1 MLDED
6 ILPEEELDEFN
17 NPKVKKPISGVNLLF
32 RSEAEEDINDF
43 TEEVEESPDDYVGLT
58 DGEDEPTGDY

>member
-43 TEEVEESPDDYVGLT
+43 TEEIEESPDDYVGLT
-58 DGEDEPTGDY
+58 DGDDEPTGDY